1 MLAYALVGSNDLEKA
16 KHFFDALLGSAG
28 IPPLFDHQSGG
39 RMYGER
45 FDKPFFGVIGPF
57 NEQPATVG
65 NGTQITFALP
75 SRAAVDAFH
84 AKALELGGANEG
96 DPGIRGDPSVG
107 FYGAYFRDL
116 DGNKLCA
123 CHIGG

>member
-16 KHFFDALLGSAG
+16 KQFFDALLGSAG
-28 IPPLFDHQSGG
+28 IAPLFDHPSGG

-57 NEQPATVG
+57 DGQPATVG

-75 SRAAVDAFH
+75 SRPAVDAFH
-84 AKALELGGANEG
+84 ARALELGGANEG
-96 DPGIRGDPSVG
+96 DPGIRGDPAAG